1 MNPFYKPPFKKF
13 VKKQARPLQLS
24 IEDEIEKII
33 ENPKMGEIKK
43 GDLREFFLQSEKISK
58 GRCLAMIT
66 AEKVYKD
73 ILEMPV
79 PEREKLFATI
89 ARKGFEK
96 DLYTHDEVFDDIRKS
111 PFSLREAAE
120 YLKVAEITVR
130 RWAKAGKLNYQ
141 RIGKNFVFD
150 PDELK
155 EIKKQ
160 N

>member
-1 MNPFYKPPFKKF
+1 M
-13 VKKQARPLQLS
+13 
-24 IEDEIEKII
+24 
-33 ENPKMGEIKK
+33 IK
-43 GDLREFFLQSEKISK
+43 
-58 GRCLAMIT
+58 

-73 ILEMPV
+73 ILEMPL

-111 PFSLREAAE
+111 PFSLKEAAQ
-120 YLKVAEITVR
+120 YLEVAEITVR

-141 RIGKNFVFD
+141 RIGKNFIFD

-155 EIKKQ
+155 DKKKRS
-160 N
+160 